1 MNSPHIIFEF
11 THLQNIRA
19 LHNYYK
25 KVIIKCHHINIVE
38 GIYYFNVVYLLYALN
53 IHIDDEDKGEKKELE
68 WEQHTRAYDNNEYG
82 STALTYTTD
91 DK

>member
-1 MNSPHIIFEF
+1 M
-11 THLQNIRA
+11 
-19 LHNYYK
+19 
-25 KVIIKCHHINIVE
+25 IIKCHHINIVE
-38 GIYYFNVVYLLYALN
+38 GIYYFNVVYIYCMHW
-53 IHIDDEDKGEKKELE
+53 IYIDDEDKEEKKELE

>member
-1 MNSPHIIFEF
+1 M
-11 THLQNIRA
+11 
-19 LHNYYK
+19 
-25 KVIIKCHHINIVE
+25 IIKCHHINIVE
-38 GIYYFNVVYLLYALN
+38 GIYYLN
-53 IHIDDEDKGEKKELE
+53 YCCLFIVCIEYTYIDDEDKGEKKELE